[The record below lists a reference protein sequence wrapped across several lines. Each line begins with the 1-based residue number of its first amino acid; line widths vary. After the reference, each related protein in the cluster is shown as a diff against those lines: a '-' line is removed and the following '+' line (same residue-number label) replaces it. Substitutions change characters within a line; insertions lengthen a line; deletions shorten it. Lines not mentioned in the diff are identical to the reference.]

1 MIKIQ
6 IIATS
11 LITLIDLA
19 EMDANQA
26 IRADA
31 YCQFG
36 IEEFQQIRYP
46 LERKLLEVG
55 FESLKFKN
63 GHTITLEN
71 KLEKRG

>member
-1 MIKIQ
+1 MIQ
-6 IIATS
+6 LNIIATS
-11 LITLIDLA
+11 LITLMDLA
-19 EMDANQA
+19 EMNANKSIHA
-26 IRADA
+26 EV

-46 LERKLLEVG
+46 LERKLYEVG
-55 FESLKFKN
+55 FASITFNN